1 MYGDNEPALV
11 INVRE
16 NPLLSHN
23 ICNSLKIRR
32 NLKRDSVKTI
42 TLFRLGKVKGVPSK
56 AEHSQ
61 PCQILLKCL
70 VYSATTDFLVF

>member
-16 NPLLSHN
+16 DPLLSHK
-23 ICNSLKIRR
+23 ICNSLKIPGI
-32 NLKRDSVKTI
+32 LKRDGVKTI

-56 AEHSQ
+56 AEHS
-61 PCQILLKCL
+61 
-70 VYSATTDFLVF
+70 

>member
-16 NPLLSHN
+16 DPLSSHK
-23 ICNSLKIRR
+23 ICNSLKIRGI
-32 NLKRDSVKTI
+32 LKRDGVKTI

-56 AEHSQ
+56 AEHS
-61 PCQILLKCL
+61 
-70 VYSATTDFLVF
+70 